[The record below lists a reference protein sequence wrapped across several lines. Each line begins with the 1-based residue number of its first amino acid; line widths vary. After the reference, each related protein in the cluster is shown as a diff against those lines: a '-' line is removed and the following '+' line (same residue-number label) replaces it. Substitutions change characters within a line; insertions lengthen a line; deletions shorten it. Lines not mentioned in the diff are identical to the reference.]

1 MVLRLKIMLAF
12 AATAVMA
19 VVVSFALA
27 AMVPATLLAALLS
40 MIVAGA
46 LAAGFGYMFGGAT
59 AQALT
64 DLNNVILRFTK
75 WDMDGIV
82 PHAARADEVG
92 DIAKALK
99 AFQND
104 AIKWSESHKS
114 EQDSQVQGRLAS
126 QQRTEELIH
135 QFRGSI
141 AGILGAFAESA
152 RMMDETARSLSTLAS
167 DTNERVGVVASAS
180 DEASAN
186 VQTVAATAEELA
198 VSVGEIGTR
207 VSTASRIVS
216 QVTENA
222 RTANLKVEGLAT
234 AAQRIGDVVSLIQD
248 VAAQTNLLALNATI
262 EAARAGD
269 AGRGFAVVASEVKTL
284 ADQTAKATDDIKQQ
298 IAAIQASTN
307 GAVDAMQSIVTTM
320 GEVNVNTQEIAG
332 AVQQQSAAT
341 SEISHSVR
349 QAARGTEDV
358 VAHMPGRDQGGR
370 RDQPVGHADAPGVAR
385 SWASGRTAPPHR
397 GELPAP
403 GGRRRSA
410 EARGLAATSRKQLT
424 RGRRA
429 AKLCGP

>member
-1 MVLRLKIMLAF
+1 MVLRLKVTLAF
-12 AATAVMA
+12 AATALMA
-19 VVVSFALA
+19 VLVSFVLQQLIPNAGA
-27 AMVPATLLAALLS
+27 AALLALV
-40 MIVAGA
+40 VAVGLGA
-46 LAAGFGYMFGGAT
+46 AFGYFWGGGLSK
-59 AQALT
+59 ALS
-64 DLNNVILRFTK
+64 DLSSVILRFTK
-75 WDMDGIV
+75 WDMDGVV
-82 PHAARADEVG
+82 PHAARSDEVG
-92 DIAKALK
+92 GIAKALK
-99 AFQND
+99 TFQAD
-104 AIKWSESHKS
+104 AIQWSESHKS

-141 AGILGAFAESA
+141 AGILGAFADSA
-152 RMMDETARSLSTLAS
+152 RTMDETARVLSNVAS
-167 DTNERVGVVASAS
+167 DTNERVTSVASAS

-198 VSVGEIGTR
+198 VSVSDIGTR
-207 VSTASRIVS
+207 VSTASRIVN

-262 EAARAGD
+262 EAARAGE

-298 IAAIQASTN
+298 INSIQSSTN
-307 GAVDAMQSIVTTM
+307 GAVEAMQSIVTTM
-320 GEVNVNTQEIAG
+320 GEVNKNTQEIAG

-358 VAHMPGRDQGGR
+358 VAHMPGVTKAVDETSQSATQMLQVSRDLSRQAEQLR
-370 RDQPVGHADAPGVAR
+370 HTVENFLRQVAAADALKR
-385 SWASGRTAPPHR
+385 AS
-397 GELPAP
+397 
-403 GGRRRSA
+403 
-410 EARGLAATSRKQLT
+410 
-424 RGRRA
+424 
-429 AKLCGP
+429 

>member
-1 MVLRLKIMLAF
+1 MAAISPRRCAKDLEAAIRGLKESAGVTTNSREI
-12 AATAVMA
+12 
-19 VVVSFALA
+19 SNG
-27 AMVPATLLAALLS
+27 S
-40 MIVAGA
+40 AGA
-46 LAAGFGYMFGGAT
+46 SSNGTLEG
-59 AQALT
+59 
-64 DLNNVILRFTK
+64 V
-75 WDMDGIV
+75 V

-99 AFQND
+99 AFQSD
-104 AIKWSESHKS
+104 AIRWSESHKS

-141 AGILGAFAESA
+141 AGILGAFADSA
-152 RMMDETARSLSTLAS
+152 RIMDETARALSTVAS
-167 DTNERVGVVASAS
+167 DTNERVSVVASAS

-222 RTANLKVEGLAT
+222 RTANLKVEGLAS

-262 EAARAGD
+262 EAARAGE

-284 ADQTAKATDDIKQQ
+284 ADQTAKATEDIKQQ

-307 GAVDAMQSIVTTM
+307 GAVDAMQSIVHHH
-320 GEVNVNTQEIAG
+320 GRCEQEHPGDRRRRTAAIGGDLGDLAQRAPGRARHRGRGG
-332 AVQQQSAAT
+332 AYAW
-341 SEISHSVR
+341 
-349 QAARGTEDV
+349 
-358 VAHMPGRDQGGR
+358 RDQGGR
-370 RDQPVGHADAPGVAR
+370 RDQPVRHTDAPGLAR
-385 SWASGRTAPPHR
+385 PVASGRAAPPYG
-397 GELPAP
+397 GEFPAP
-403 GGRRRSA
+403 GGRGRPAQAQRLGA
-410 EARGLAATSRKQLT
+410 REAG
-424 RGRRA
+424 
-429 AKLCGP
+429 

>member
-46 LAAGFGYMFGGAT
+46 LAAGFGYVLGGAT
-59 AQALT
+59 AQALS

-298 IAAIQASTN
+298 IAAIQTSTN

-358 VAHMPGRDQGGR
+358 VAHMPGVTKAVDETSQSATQMLQVSRDLGR
-370 RDQPVGHADAPGVAR
+370 QAEQLRHTVENFLRQVAAADQ
-385 SWASGRTAPPHR
+385 
-397 GELPAP
+397 L
-403 GGRRRSA
+403 
-410 EARGLAATSRKQLT
+410 K
-424 RGRRA
+424 RA
-429 AKLCGP
+429 G

>member
-1 MVLRLKIMLAF
+1 MVLRLKITLAF
-12 AATAVMA
+12 AATALMA
-19 VVVSFALA
+19 VI
-27 AMVPATLLAALLS
+27 ATLVSQSLIPSTGAAVLLALIIACGLGAGIGYLVGGTLTRALS
-40 MIVAGA
+40 
-46 LAAGFGYMFGGAT
+46 
-59 AQALT
+59 

-75 WDMDGIV
+75 WDMDGVV
-82 PHAARADEVG
+82 PHAKRSDEIG
-92 DIAKALK
+92 GIAKALK
-99 AFQND
+99 AFQTD
-104 AIKWSESHKS
+104 AIQWSESHKS
-114 EQDSQVQGRLAS
+114 EQDSQIQGRLAS

-141 AGILGAFAESA
+141 AGILGAFADNA
-152 RMMDETARSLSTLAS
+152 RQMDETARALSNVAS
-167 DTNERVGVVASAS
+167 DTNERVTAVASAS

-198 VSVGEIGTR
+198 VSVGDIGTR

-216 QVTENA
+216 EVTENA
-222 RTANLKVEGLAT
+222 RMANLKVEGLAA

-262 EAARAGD
+262 EAARAGE

-298 IAAIQASTN
+298 IAAIQTSTN

-320 GEVNVNTQEIAG
+320 GDVNKNTQEIAG

-358 VAHMPGRDQGGR
+358 VAHMPGVTKAVDETSQSATQMLGVSRDLSRQAEQLR
-370 RDQPVGHADAPGVAR
+370 HTVENFLRQVAAADALKR
-385 SWASGRTAPPHR
+385 AS
-397 GELPAP
+397 
-403 GGRRRSA
+403 
-410 EARGLAATSRKQLT
+410 
-424 RGRRA
+424 
-429 AKLCGP
+429 